1 MIYISKLVLF
11 ILSKVLET
19 LYKLVLLLGSLFL
32 FKHWKHLINQ
42 VRFRYVCTFAPG
54 GSVLQVKRPNTKTH
68 LAKILQILFPLLPLG
83 WSLFSVG
90 RPVEKSHLGENF
102 PGAIFLYNFLGKNS
116 FIEKLRKTLFL
127 EKNFVKTPLIRLC
140 ICHSKPLKIL
150 HLVFIPLIFF
160 SSFFRL
166 LFLGCQ
172 KSQKYFHSLFQGCRF
187 CRNLF
192 SMLFFMV
199 DEISASSFLGTP
211 KTPDTSF
218 FVSLCYF
225 NTSPI
230 FQYF

>member
-32 FKHWKHLINQ
+32 FEHWKHLINQ
-42 VRFRYVCTFAPG
+42 VRFQVCLYFCPWWLCFIGQATEYKNAPG
-54 GSVLQVKRPNTKTH
+54 ENSSNT
-68 LAKILQILFPLLPLG
+68 FSPFVVG

-90 RPVEKSHLGENF
+90 RPVEKLHLAENF

-160 SSFFRL
+160 RSFFRL
-166 LFLGCQ
+166 LFFTQRNFPFTFLVGRSIFRVAV
-172 KSQKYFHSLFQGCRF
+172 KSAY
-187 CRNLF
+187 
-192 SMLFFMV
+192 
-199 DEISASSFLGTP
+199 
-211 KTPDTSF
+211 SF
-218 FVSLCYF
+218 FS
-225 NTSPI
+225 
-230 FQYF
+230 